1 MTNTNTQVASAIG
14 LDVGTSR
21 IVTARRKDK
30 DIQFAKQLN
39 AFVTIPFSK
48 LTQGVLKKER
58 IPHLIQDAE
67 IVVYGDESERF
78 ANLFHKETRRPMLRG
93 ILNKE
98 ETEGGMLVRHLVM
111 LLTGEEVGEGKKL
124 CFSIPAAPLGASQ
137 EVNEHETELKGMF
150 TKLGYDPRSISEGLA
165 GLRRNGEFQL
175 HRHRDQL
182 RRRAV

>member
-1 MTNTNTQVASAIG
+1 MTNTNTQTASAIG

-58 IPHLIQDAE
+58 IPHLIQDVE

-93 ILNKE
+93 VLNPNE
-98 ETEGGMLVRHLVM
+98 AGSLTLVRQIVGLVM
-111 LLTGEEVGEGKKL
+111 GEGEGQGRRL
-124 CFSIPAAPLGASQ
+124 CFS
-137 EVNEHETELKGMF
+137 
-150 TKLGYDPRSISEGLA
+150 
-165 GLRRNGEFQL
+165 
-175 HRHRDQL
+175 
-182 RRRAV
+182 

>member
-1 MTNTNTQVASAIG
+1 MTNTNTQATSAIG

-30 DIQFAKQLN
+30 DLQFAKQLN

-58 IPHLIQDAE
+58 IPHLIQDSE

-93 ILNKE
+93 VLNKD
-98 ETEGGMLVRHLVM
+98 ETESPVLVRHLVM
-111 LLTGEEVGEGKKL
+111 LLTGE
-124 CFSIPAAPLGASQ
+124 
-137 EVNEHETELKGMF
+137 
-150 TKLGYDPRSISEGLA
+150 
-165 GLRRNGEFQL
+165 
-175 HRHRDQL
+175 
-182 RRRAV
+182 